1 VNKLSAAIAQTLQQ
15 PDVAKRLL
23 GMSVDAIGS
32 TPAEMALFLR
42 QERERWD
49 KVIRATGATAE

>member
-1 VNKLSAAIAQTLQQ
+1 
-15 PDVAKRLL
+15 
-23 GMSVDAIGS
+23 MSVDAIGS

-42 QERERWD
+42 QERERWG